1 MLLCLNLQY
10 LDIQRVMTYGHTA
23 NNDGRLSRIDH
34 ADTTAKRVTFHWPWT
49 LPFTWLVSQ
58 IQHSRLAEDRNHM
71 FIIFATYRQTGFRK
85 IATGTQNMLI
95 DKSRNVITT
104 ATNINS
110 NLSSKNGLS
119 KKLHLKKIL
128 EMQMLGDC
136 CETRLNESKTTEQ
149 EARWLLV

>member
-1 MLLCLNLQY
+1 
-10 LDIQRVMTYGHTA
+10 
-23 NNDGRLSRIDH
+23 
-34 ADTTAKRVTFHWPWT
+34 
-49 LPFTWLVSQ
+49 
-58 IQHSRLAEDRNHM
+58 M